1 MTTNKTLKNPKK
13 YICEPCDF
21 RCSNKKDYNRHIL
34 TAKHRILHNTTENTT
49 NYLKKKQKAYTCECG
64 KEYKHHS
71 SLWKHKQKC
80 TYTTEE
86 EPKNTIMPPEESNTN
101 ENSID
106 FKAMFIEAMKKNDE
120 VLQVTIK
127 ENHELRQT
135 LKEMVPL
142 IGNNNTITNNT
153 NNNTFNVMLYLND
166 HCKDAISIEQFM
178 NDIVVTDQ
186 DIVSMS
192 KYKKPVD
199 NFTNL
204 IMKSLKNFDVT
215 KRPLHCTDQHRGTLY
230 IKHDEGWEND
240 QNKERNDAEIKET
253 TKWKKTNTKD
263 PIIPKAMKKT
273 ISLKSWY
280 AINSYKQSHPKS
292 GVPDTAE
299 YSMISKAE
307 ENTFCDCTDPEELD
321 TITQKITKQLCPTV
335 RLDKN
340 ATA

>member
-1 MTTNKTLKNPKK
+1 MVTNKTPKNSKK
-13 YICEPCDF
+13 FICETCNF
-21 RCSNKKDYNRHIL
+21 ICSNKQDYTRHL
-34 TAKHRILHNTTENTT
+34 STAKHKRIMNDNGKTPKNS
-49 NYLKKKQKAYTCECG
+49 KSFICECG
-64 KEYKHHS
+64 KTYIFS
-71 SLWKHKQKC
+71 SGLSRHKQKC

-101 ENSID
+101 ENNID
-106 FKAMFIEAMKKNDE
+106 FKAMFIEAMK
-120 VLQVTIK
+120 
-127 ENHELRQT
+127 ENRELRQT
-135 LKEMVPL
+135 VKEMVPL

-153 NNNTFNVMLYLND
+153 NNNTFNVMVYLND

-240 QNKERNDAEIKET
+240 KNKERDEVEIKKTE
-253 TKWKKTNTKD
+253 KWKKTDTKD

-273 ISLKSWY
+273 LNVKPFC
-280 AINSYKQSHPKS
+280 AINSYKQSHPNS
-292 GVPDTAE
+292 RVLDTAE
-299 YSMISKAE
+299 YIMTSKAE
-307 ENTFCDCTDPEELD
+307 QNTYCDCADEEELD

-335 RLDKN
+335 RLDKK

>member
-1 MTTNKTLKNPKK
+1 
-13 YICEPCDF
+13 
-21 RCSNKKDYNRHIL
+21 
-34 TAKHRILHNTTENTT
+34 
-49 NYLKKKQKAYTCECG
+49 
-64 KEYKHHS
+64 
-71 SLWKHKQKC
+71 
-80 TYTTEE
+80 
-86 EPKNTIMPPEESNTN
+86 
-101 ENSID
+101 
-106 FKAMFIEAMKKNDE
+106 
-120 VLQVTIK
+120 
-127 ENHELRQT
+127 
-135 LKEMVPL
+135 
-142 IGNNNTITNNT
+142 
-153 NNNTFNVMLYLND
+153 MLYLND

-240 QNKERNDAEIKET
+240 KNKERNDAEIKET

-273 ISLKSWY
+273 ISSKSWF
-280 AINSYKQSHPKS
+280 AIRTYKQSHPKS
-292 GVPDTAE
+292 WVPDTAE
-299 YSMISKAE
+299 YSMINKAE
-307 ENTFCDCTDPEELD
+307 EYTYCNCADPEELD

>member
-1 MTTNKTLKNPKK
+1 MITEKIPKNPKK
-13 YICEPCDF
+13 FSCENCNYYT
-21 RCSNKKDYNRHIL
+21 SSKKDFNKHL
-34 TAKHRILHNTTENTT
+34 MTAKHKMITSGN
-49 NYLKKKQKAYTCECG
+49 KKTPKIPNPHICECG
-64 KEYKHHS
+64 KKYVFLS
-71 SLWKHKQKC
+71 GLSRHKQKC

-86 EPKNTIMPPEESNTN
+86 EPKNTIMPPEESN
-101 ENSID
+101 ID
-106 FKAMFIEAMKKNDE
+106 YKALFMESKAMFIEAMKRNDETMKKNDE
-120 VLQVTIK
+120 LHQTI
-127 ENHELRQT
+127 
-135 LKEMVPL
+135 KEMVPL
-142 IGNNNTITNNT
+142 IGNNNTITNNNT
-153 NNNTFNVMLYLND
+153 NNNTFNVMVYLND

-240 QNKERNDAEIKET
+240 KNKERDEAEIKKT

-263 PIIPKAMKKT
+263 PIIPKAMKTTLNIKPFC
-273 ISLKSWY
+273 
-280 AINSYKQSHPKS
+280 AINSYKQSHPNS
-292 GVPDTAE
+292 CVLDTAE
-299 YSMISKAE
+299 YIMASKAE
-307 ENTFCDCTDPEELD
+307 QNTYCDCADEEELD

>member
-1 MTTNKTLKNPKK
+1 MTNSNVPNCSTK
-13 YICEPCDF
+13 YNCDN
-21 RCSNKKDYNRHIL
+21 CDYHTSRLSQYDRHLL
-34 TAKHRILHNTTENTT
+34 TAKHKILTTPNE
-49 NYLKKKQKAYTCECG
+49 KGSKCSKAHICDCG
-64 KEYKHHS
+64 KEYKHAS
-71 SLWKHKQKC
+71 SLSGHKKKC

-86 EPKNTIMPPEESNTN
+86 EPKNTIIPLDESNTN
-101 ENSID
+101 ENNID

-120 VLQVTIK
+120 LYQTI
-127 ENHELRQT
+127 
-135 LKEMVPL
+135 KEMVPL
-142 IGNNNTITNNT
+142 IGNNNNNNNNIT

-192 KYKKPVD
+192 KYKKPAD
-199 NFTNL
+199 NFAKL

-240 QNKERNDAEIKET
+240 KNKERDDAEIKET
-253 TKWKKTNTKD
+253 TKWKKTDTKD

-280 AINSYKQSHPKS
+280 AINSYKQSHPNS
-292 GVPDTAE
+292 RVLDTAE
-299 YSMISKAE
+299 YIMASKAE
-307 ENTFCDCTDPEELD
+307 QNTYCDCADEEELD

>member
-1 MTTNKTLKNPKK
+1 MVTNKTPKNSKK
-13 YICEPCDF
+13 FICETCNF
-21 RCSNKKDYNRHIL
+21 ICSNKQDYTRHL
-34 TAKHRILHNTTENTT
+34 STAKHKRIMNDNGKTPKNS
-49 NYLKKKQKAYTCECG
+49 KSFICECG
-64 KEYKHHS
+64 KTYIFS
-71 SLWKHKQKC
+71 SGLSRHKQKC

-86 EPKNTIMPPEESNTN
+86 EPENTIVLTPEESN
-101 ENSID
+101 ID
-106 FKAMFIEAMKKNDE
+106 YKALFMESKAMFIEAMKRNDETMKRNDETMKKNDE
-120 VLQVTIK
+120 LHQTI
-127 ENHELRQT
+127 
-135 LKEMVPL
+135 KEMVPL
-142 IGNNNTITNNT
+142 IGSNNTIT

-273 ISLKSWY
+273 ISSKSWF
-280 AINSYKQSHPKS
+280 AIKSYKQSHPKS

-299 YSMISKAE
+299 YSMINKAE
-307 ENTFCDCTDPEELD
+307 EYTYCDCTDPEELD

>member
-1 MTTNKTLKNPKK
+1 MVTNKTPKNSKK
-13 YICEPCDF
+13 FICETCNF
-21 RCSNKKDYNRHIL
+21 ICSNKQDYTRHL
-34 TAKHRILHNTTENTT
+34 STAKHKRIMNDNGKTPKNS
-49 NYLKKKQKAYTCECG
+49 KSFICECG
-64 KEYKHHS
+64 KTYIFS
-71 SLWKHKQKC
+71 SGLSRHKQKC

-86 EPKNTIMPPEESNTN
+86 EPKNTIMPPEESN
-101 ENSID
+101 ID
-106 FKAMFIEAMKKNDE
+106 YKALFMESKAMFIEAMKRNDETMKKNDE
-120 VLQVTIK
+120 LHQTI
-127 ENHELRQT
+127 
-135 LKEMVPL
+135 KEMVPL
-142 IGNNNTITNNT
+142 IGNNNTIT

-240 QNKERNDAEIKET
+240 KNKERDEAEIKKTE
-253 TKWKKTNTKD
+253 KWKKTDTKD

-273 ISLKSWY
+273 LNVKPFC
-280 AINSYKQSHPKS
+280 AINSYKQSHPNS
-292 GVPDTAE
+292 RVLDTAE
-299 YSMISKAE
+299 YIMTSKAE
-307 ENTFCDCTDPEELD
+307 QNTYCDCADEEELD

-335 RLDKN
+335 RLDKK